1 MSAREVP
8 VSESAERAEPPRI
21 LRTEVRAARRRLTGR
36 VRKTPVFHTSV
47 DGPDGP
53 VPVSLKLEFLQHGGT
68 FKVRGALNA
77 LLSTREQ
84 TGHVVVAS
92 GGNAGI
98 AVALA
103 AAQLGRD
110 CTVVVPESA
119 PHTKVAAMWAH
130 GAEVLWHGTSYAEA
144 QQRAVSL
151 AAERGAE
158 HLHAYDMPAV
168 VAGAGVIGLELE
180 EQVRGRPPVLAA
192 IGGGGLIA
200 GLGAALGRR
209 RQIVGVESEHTP
221 ALSAALA
228 AGRPVDI
235 TAQSAATE
243 LLCATRVGDI
253 AFDIA
258 QRHRMPALSVA
269 DDAISAA
276 REYLWREFRV
286 VVELEGAAALAAV
299 QSGVYTPEPGVRPI
313 VVLCGANTELP
324 VV

>member
-1 MSAREVP
+1 MSGCGVP
-8 VSESAERAEPPRI
+8 ISESTDRAEPPRV
-21 LRTEVRAARRRLTGR
+21 LRTDVRAARRRLAGR

-77 LLSTREQ
+77 LLAADESAD
-84 TGHVVVAS
+84 HVVVAS

-103 AAQLGRD
+103 AAQLGKS

-119 PHTKVAAMWAH
+119 PHTKVAAMWVH

-144 QQRAVSL
+144 QRKAVTL
-151 AAERGAE
+151 AAERGAQ

-192 IGGGGLIA
+192 VGGGSLIA

-209 RQIVGVESEHTP
+209 RHIVGVEAEHTP

-228 AGRPVDI
+228 AGAPVDVD
-235 TAQSAATE
+235 AQSGSE

-253 AFDIA
+253 AYGIA
-258 QRHRMPALSVA
+258 RRHRMPVLSVA
-269 DDAISAA
+269 DDAIAAA

-299 QSGVYTPEPGVRPI
+299 QSGAYRPEPGVRPI

-324 VV
+324 VL